1 MSAAGDALTKAKS
14 ANTGSNRRVMGFL
27 VGWWDVNEFRH
38 VRRAPTLRYESRPLR
53 GDNIAHPDWRRGVR
67 PALGKLAP
75 PRRMGFARRAVF
87 RSVGRKP
94 YDLNSASSIRLR
106 SSPESARWGTFAV
119 RSTERY
125 FAL

>member
-1 MSAAGDALTKAKS
+1 MNSDTCVGLPPYATK
-14 ANTGSNRRVMGFL
+14 
-27 VGWWDVNEFRH
+27 VGLSGAITSH
-38 VRRAPTLRYESRPLR
+38 
-53 GDNIAHPDWRRGVR
+53 IAHPDWRRGVR